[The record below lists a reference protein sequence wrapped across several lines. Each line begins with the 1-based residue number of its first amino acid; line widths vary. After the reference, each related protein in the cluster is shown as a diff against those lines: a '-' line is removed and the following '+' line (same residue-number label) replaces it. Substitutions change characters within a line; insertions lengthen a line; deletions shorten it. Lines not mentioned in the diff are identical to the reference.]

1 MGSSPPA
8 LILMIRIKDTEQFRW
23 HLSQKRNV
31 NGERESLR
39 VLEESWNPFQSCF
52 SILCIGEI
60 PQWWMQEAI
69 IPYVGKSI
77 NMHSLGTILTK
88 LFIVNSLSIAISEW
102 HSSMY
107 YSYIQHCIS
116 FCTVNAL
123 FIWTAVGN
131 DALQLRCFMI
141 ADGSFCCLSKSRSAE
156 ENIGPWGPVRDGS
169 EWRRTYEICNRT
181 PQKKWVMY
189 AKLFLVLN
197 V

>member
-1 MGSSPPA
+1 MVSKWA
-8 LILMIRIKDTEQFRW
+8 R
-23 HLSQKRNV
+23 
-31 NGERESLR
+31 EREFTCAWR
-39 VLEESWNPFQSCF
+39 ELESIPFTLLNTLHWRNSTV
-52 SILCIGEI
+52 
-60 PQWWMQEAI
+60 MAI

-88 LFIVNSLSIAISEW
+88 LFIVNARSIAISEW
-102 HSSMY
+102 HSLMY

-131 DALQLRCFMI
+131 DSLQLRCFMI
-141 ADGSFCCLSKSRSAE
+141 ADGSFCCLSKSWSAE

-181 PQKKWVMY
+181 PQKKWVMCV
-189 AKLFLVLN
+189 KLFLVLN